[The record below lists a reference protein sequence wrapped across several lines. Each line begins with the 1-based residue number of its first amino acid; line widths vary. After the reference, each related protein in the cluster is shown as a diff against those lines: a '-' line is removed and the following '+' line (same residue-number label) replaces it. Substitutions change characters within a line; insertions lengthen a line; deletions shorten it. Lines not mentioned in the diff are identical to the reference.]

1 MPLDVQ
7 RLRRWLGIGMIAMV
21 ALVAA
26 FILYGRYRVR
36 RVLREVPQKM
46 GVDIKQ
52 STEGFTLSKS
62 EGGRTLFTISAKK
75 AVQYQQGGHAELHDV
90 NILVY
95 GRQANR
101 FDQIYGSDFS
111 YNPQSGDIQAQGEVH
126 IDLESDA
133 GGPVRPDQTPPAELK
148 NPIHLKT
155 SGVVFNQKTG
165 FAATPE
171 LIDFR
176 VPQASGTAKGAT
188 YDSKN
193 NVLTLQSAVRL
204 KTAGPE
210 SADITAQHGVITKEP
225 RRAVLEVVHIQRQ
238 RGSMDADRLTVFLR
252 SDNSVERMMA
262 DGNVRVRDGRSG
274 SVQTPMAEASLTG
287 NVLRGAMLSG
297 GVTFEQGGASP
308 SRGHAGRVALEFG
321 ARNQLTKVRALDEV
335 RISEQQKS
343 AGRSPQVVEIA
354 APAISSA
361 LAGGRLDKAQTSGAS
376 QITIR
381 PANQGTAASPGPTGA
396 KATEA
401 DATTVITA
409 GQFDLI
415 FEHDRMKQLHGA
427 PDARIVSSLPGQPER
442 VSTSRDLTVA
452 FDAAGAISSLLQVGD
467 VRYTDGPRTATA
479 QRARYSPG
487 DGMLVLTGAPRA
499 SEGGLVTTAQT
510 IRFDRNS
517 GDATAEGE
525 VKTTYNQSQGGAV
538 AGPMFSSSDPI
549 HVTAAS
555 MLAHRSSSTARYT
568 GGARLWQG
576 ANIVQAPVITFDR
589 DRHDVTAQG
598 SPDHLVSTVFVQG
611 DSSGKVTPLNVIA
624 KQLTYTDVLRK
635 ARFEGGV
642 VLKGADLT
650 VQADHADV
658 FLLTRGQKAG
668 PGSAS
673 QVERLVA
680 EGHVEI
686 SQPERNAR
694 GDTLTY
700 LPAEGK
706 FVLTGGPPSIFDAEH
721 GSISG
726 DSLTFY
732 RTGAKVVVGSSGTSR
747 TVTQTRVSH

>member
-1 MPLDVQ
+1 MPFDPQ
-7 RLRRWLGIGMIAMV
+7 RLRKWLGIGIVAMI
-21 ALVAA
+21 ALVAV
-26 FILYGRYRVR
+26 FVLYGRYRIHQAI
-36 RVLREVPQKM
+36 REVPKKM
-46 GVDIKQ
+46 GVDVKQ

-75 AVQYQQGGHAELHDV
+75 AVQYEKGSRAELHDV
-90 NILVY
+90 SILVY

-111 YNPQSGDIQAQGEVH
+111 YNPQSGDVQAQGEVH

-165 FAATPE
+165 YAATPE

-176 VPQASGTAKGAT
+176 VPQATGTAKGAT

-193 NVLTLQSAVRL
+193 SVLTLQSAVRL

-210 SADITAQHGVITKEP
+210 SADITAQHGVLTKDP
-225 RRAVLEVVHIQRQ
+225 RRAVLQVVHIQKPH
-238 RGSMDADRLTVFLR
+238 GSLDADRLTIFLR
-252 SDNSVERMMA
+252 PDNSVERMVA
-262 DGNVRVRDGRSG
+262 DGNVRVRDGRTG
-274 SVQTPMAEASLTG
+274 IVQAPQAEASLSG
-287 NVLRGAMLSG
+287 NVLRGALLSG
-297 GVTFEQGGASP
+297 GVTFEQGGAAP
-308 SRGHAGRVALEFG
+308 SHGRAGRIALEFG
-321 ARNQLTKVRALDEV
+321 AHNQLSKVRALDDV
-335 RISEQQKS
+335 RISEEQKS
-343 AGRSPQVVEIA
+343 SGRSPQVVEVA

-361 LAGGRLDKAQTSGAS
+361 LAAGRLDKAQTQGAS

-381 PANQGTAASPGPTGA
+381 PLNPPAARPTD
-396 KATEA
+396 A
-401 DATTVITA
+401 DATTTITA
-409 GQFDLI
+409 GQFDMV
-415 FEHDRMKQLHGA
+415 FESNRMKQLHGA
-427 PDARIVSSLPGQPER
+427 PDARIVSSLPGQPDK

-452 FDAAGAISSLLQVGD
+452 FDQAGSISSLLQVGD
-467 VRYTDGPRTATA
+467 VHYSDGPRSATA

-487 DGMLVLTGAPRA
+487 DGMLVLTGAPRV

-510 IRFDRNS
+510 IRFDRAS

-525 VKTTYNQSQGGAV
+525 VKTTYNQTQSGAA

-549 HVTAAS
+549 HVTAAT
-555 MLAHRSSSTARYT
+555 MLAHRSSSTARYS

-576 ANIVQAPVITFDR
+576 ANIVEAPVITFDR
-589 DRHDVTAQG
+589 ERHDVTAQG
-598 SPDHLVSTVFVQG
+598 SQERLVSTVFVQA
-611 DSSGKVTPLNVIA
+611 DNSGKVTPLNVTA
-624 KQLTYTDVLRK
+624 RQLTYTDVLRT
-635 ARFEGGV
+635 ARFQGGV
-642 VLKGADLT
+642 VMKGADLT
-650 VQADHADV
+650 VLADHADV
-658 FLLTRGQKAG
+658 FLLSRGQKAG

-673 QVERLVA
+673 QLERMVA
-680 EGHVEI
+680 QGHVEI
-686 SQPERNAR
+686 TQPDRNAR

-732 RTGAKVVVGSSGTSR
+732 RAGGKVVVGSSGTSR

>member
-1 MPLDVQ
+1 MV
-7 RLRRWLGIGMIAMV
+7 AMV
-21 ALVAA
+21 ALVMV
-26 FILYGRYRVR
+26 FILYGRYRIHQAI
-36 RVLREVPQKM
+36 REVPQKM

-75 AVQYQQGGHAELHDV
+75 AVQYEQGARAELHDV

-95 GRQANR
+95 GREANR
-101 FDQIYGSDFS
+101 FDQIYGADFS
-111 YNPQSGDIQAQGEVH
+111 YNPQSGDIRAQGVVH

-165 FAATPE
+165 FAATSE

-176 VPQASGTAKGAT
+176 VPQATGTAKGAT

-204 KTAGPE
+204 KTAGPD
-210 SADITAQHGVITKEP
+210 SADISAQHGIISKEP
-225 RRAVLEVVHIQRQ
+225 RRAVLDVVHVERQ
-238 RGSMDADRLTVFLR
+238 RGSLDADRLTIFLR
-252 SDNSVERMMA
+252 PDNSVERMVA
-262 DGNVRVRDGRSG
+262 NGNVRVRDGSNG
-274 SVQTPMAEASLTG
+274 SVQAPVAEASLAG
-287 NVLRGAMLSG
+287 NVLRSAMLSG
-297 GVTFEQGGASP
+297 GVSFEQGGASP
-308 SRGHAGRVALEFG
+308 AHGRAGRIALEFG
-321 ARNQLTKVRALDEV
+321 GHNQLARVRALDDV

-354 APAISSA
+354 APAITSA
-361 LAGGRLDKAQTSGAS
+361 LANGKLDKAQTAGAS

-381 PANQGTAASPGPTGA
+381 PLNPPAGRPTD
-396 KATEA
+396 A
-401 DATTVITA
+401 DATTVIAA

-415 FEHDRMKQLHGA
+415 FERNRMKQLHGA
-427 PDARIVSSLPGQPER
+427 PDARIVSSIPGQADR

-452 FDAAGAISSLLQVGD
+452 FDPAGGISSLLQIGD
-467 VRYTDGPRTATA
+467 VHYSDGPRTATG
-479 QRARYSPG
+479 QRARYSPA
-487 DGMLVLTGAPRA
+487 DGVLVLTGAPRVN
-499 SEGGLVTTAQT
+499 EGGLVTTAQT

-525 VKTTYNQSQGGAV
+525 VKTTYNQSQTGVA
-538 AGPMFSSSDPI
+538 AGPMFSSADPV
-549 HVTAAS
+549 HVTAAT
-555 MLAHRSSSTARYT
+555 MLAHRSSSSARYS

-576 ANIVQAPVITFDR
+576 ANIVEAPVITFDR
-589 DRHDVTAQG
+589 NHHDVTAQG
-598 SPDHLVSTVFVQG
+598 SPDHPVSTVFVQA
-611 DSSGKVTPLNVIA
+611 DSSGKVTPLNVTGT
-624 KQLTYTDVLRK
+624 QLHYTDVLRK

-642 VLKGADLT
+642 LMKGADLT

-658 FLLTRGQKAG
+658 FLMAPGRKAG

-673 QVERLVA
+673 QLERLVA
-680 EGHVEI
+680 QGHVEI
-686 SQPERNAR
+686 SQTDRTAR

-732 RTGAKVVVGSSGTSR
+732 RAGGKVVVGSSGSSR

>member
-7 RLRRWLGIGMIAMV
+7 RLRRWLGIGIVAMV
-21 ALVAA
+21 ALVAV
-26 FILYGRYRVR
+26 FVLYGRYRMR
-36 RVLREVPQKM
+36 RVIREVPQKM

-75 AVQYQQGGHAELHDV
+75 AVQFNTGGHAELHDV
-90 NILVY
+90 NIVVY
-95 GRQANR
+95 GRQSNR

-111 YNPQSGDIQAQGEVH
+111 YNPQSGDIQAQGVVH

-133 GGPVRPDQTPPAELK
+133 GGPVRPDQTPPVELK

-176 VPQASGTAKGAT
+176 VPQATGTAKGAT

-204 KTAGPE
+204 KTSGPE
-210 SADITAQHGVITKEP
+210 SADITAQHGVLTKDP
-225 RRAVLEVVHIQRQ
+225 RRAVLEVVHVQRQ
-238 RGSMDADRLTVFLR
+238 RGSLDADRLTIFLR
-252 SDNSVERMMA
+252 SDNSVERMVA
-262 DGNVRVRDGRSG
+262 GGNVRVRDGRTG
-274 SVQTPMAEASLTG
+274 SLQAPVAEASLTG
-287 NVLRGAMLSG
+287 NVLRTAMLSG
-297 GVTFEQGGASP
+297 GVTFEQGGAAP
-308 SRGHAGRVALEFG
+308 SHGRAGRIALEFG
-321 ARNQLTKVRALDEV
+321 AHNQLAKVRALDEV

-343 AGRSPQVVEIA
+343 SGRSPQVVEVA
-354 APAISSA
+354 APAISSV
-361 LAGGRLDKAQTSGAS
+361 LAGGVLNKAQTQGAS

-381 PANQGTAASPGPTGA
+381 PLNPPAGRPTD
-396 KATEA
+396 A
-401 DATTVITA
+401 DASTTITA
-409 GQFDLI
+409 GQFDMV
-415 FEHDRMKQLHGA
+415 FDRNRIKQLHGA
-427 PDARIVSSLPGQPER
+427 PDARIVSSLPGQADR

-452 FDAAGAISSLLQVGD
+452 FDPAGGISSLLQVGD
-467 VRYTDGPRTATA
+467 VHYTDGPRTATA

-487 DGMLVLTGAPRA
+487 DGMLVLTGAPRVN
-499 SEGGLVTTAQT
+499 EGGLATAAQT

-525 VKTTYNQSQGGAV
+525 VKTTYNQAPGAA

-549 HVTAAS
+549 HVTAAT
-555 MLAHRSSSTARYT
+555 MLAHRSSSTARYS

-576 ANIVQAPVITFDR
+576 ANIVEAPVITFDR
-589 DRHDVTAQG
+589 DRHDVVAQG
-598 SPDHLVSTVFVQG
+598 SPQRPVSTVFVQA
-611 DSSGKVTPLNVIA
+611 DSSGKETPLNVTA
-624 KQLTYTDVLRK
+624 KQLSYTDVLRT
-635 ARFEGGV
+635 ARFQGGV

-658 FLLTRGQKAG
+658 FLLPRGQKTG

-673 QVERLVA
+673 QVERMVA
-680 EGHVEI
+680 QGHVAI
-686 SQPERNAR
+686 SQPDRNAR

-700 LPAEGK
+700 LPGEGK

-732 RTGAKVVVGSSGTSR
+732 RTGAKVVVGSSGSSR

>member
-1 MPLDVQ
+1 MAFDVQ
-7 RLRRWLGIGMIAMV
+7 HLRRWLGIGLVAMIA
-21 ALVAA
+21 LVVV
-26 FILYGRYRVR
+26 FILYGRYRMR
-36 RVLREVPQKM
+36 RVIREVPQKM

-111 YNPQSGDIQAQGEVH
+111 YNPQSGDIQAQGVVH

-176 VPQASGTAKGAT
+176 VPQAAGTARGAT

-204 KTAGPE
+204 KTTGPE

-225 RRAVLEVVHIQRQ
+225 RRAVLAVVHIERQ
-238 RGSMDADRLTVFLR
+238 RGSLDAERLTIFLR
-252 SDNSVERMMA
+252 PDNSVERMVA
-262 DGNVRVRDGRSG
+262 DGNVRVRDGRNG
-274 SVQTPMAEASLTG
+274 SLQAPMAEASLTG

-308 SRGHAGRVALEFG
+308 SHGRAGRVALEFG
-321 ARNQLTKVRALDEV
+321 AGNQLTKVRALDEV
-335 RISEQQKS
+335 RIAEQQKS

-354 APAISSA
+354 SPAISSV
-361 LAGGRLDKAQTSGAS
+361 LAGGRLDRAQTSGAS

-381 PANQGTAASPGPTGA
+381 PLNPPAGPLTD
-396 KATEA
+396 A
-401 DATTVITA
+401 DASTVITA
-409 GQFDLI
+409 GQFDLV
-415 FEHDRMKQLHGA
+415 FERNRMRQLHGA
-427 PDARIVSSLPGQPER
+427 PDARIVSSLPGQPGR

-452 FDAAGAISSLLQVGD
+452 FDTTGAISSLLQVGD
-467 VRYTDGPRTATA
+467 VHYTDGPRTATA
-479 QRARYSPG
+479 QRARYSPS
-487 DGMLVLTGAPRA
+487 DGMLVLTGAPRV

-525 VKTTYNQSQGGAV
+525 VKTTYNQSQAGTA
-538 AGPMFSSSDPI
+538 AGPLFSSSDPI

-555 MLAHRSSSTARYT
+555 MLGHRSSSTARYT

-576 ANIVQAPVITFDR
+576 ANIVEAPVITFDR

-598 SPDHLVSTVFVQG
+598 SPDHPVSTVFVQG
-611 DSSGKVTPLNVIA
+611 DGGGKVSPVNVTGA
-624 KQLTYTDVLRK
+624 QLHYTDVLRK

-642 VLKGADLT
+642 MLKGADLT

-658 FLLTRGQKAG
+658 FLLPRGQRAG

-673 QVERLVA
+673 QLERLVA

-686 SQPERNAR
+686 SQPDRNAR

-732 RTGAKVVVGSSGTSR
+732 RAGGKVVVGSSGTSR